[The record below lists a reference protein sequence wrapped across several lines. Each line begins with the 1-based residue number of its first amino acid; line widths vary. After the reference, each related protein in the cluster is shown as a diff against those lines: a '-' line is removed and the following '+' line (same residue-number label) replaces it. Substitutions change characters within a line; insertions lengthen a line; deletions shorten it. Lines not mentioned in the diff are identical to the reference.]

1 MKKAVFKTNINCGG
15 CIATVTPFLEK
26 ATTIK
31 EWHVDTDSKDKKLTV
46 TGDQLDKSEVINLVK
61 EAGFKIE
68 EKRGFFG
75 F

>member
-26 ATTIK
+26 ASTIK
-31 EWHVDTDSKDKKLTV
+31 SWNVDTASKDKKLTV
-46 TGDQLDKSEVINLVK
+46 TGDDLDKSEVISLVE
-61 EAGFKIE
+61 EAGFEIK
-68 EKRGFFG
+68 EKKGLFG